1 MRVTELECISSLLL
15 SVSRIHSLSLS
26 QTFPFSSTLP
36 QHTHSLPMQHAFPQD
51 PIALAATAS
60 KVSSVWNSSLLSFSS
75 CKYYFNVSQQNVLAK
90 CALILFPFR
99 GSSHKWQRSFN
110 TLEGNWKS
118 PREDANA
125 PDLYIPLMGML
136 TFVLLVGLSSAL
148 ASPSNALSPELLYK
162 TISTALV
169 FSAIEVGLVKCGA
182 FFVLTAG
189 DSAISV
195 VDLLAVS
202 GYKFVPIVLCQAVG
216 MVFGRMAMWICF
228 AYACCLALWLF
239 EVRSLRGLFL
249 AATSTEASVRQKRI
263 YFLFAVAVL
272 QVASGF
278 VLLRWAC

>member
-1 MRVTELECISSLLL
+1 M
-15 SVSRIHSLSLS
+15 
-26 QTFPFSSTLP
+26 
-36 QHTHSLPMQHAFPQD
+36 A
-51 PIALAATAS
+51 
-60 KVSSVWNSSLLSFSS
+60 
-75 CKYYFNVSQQNVLAK
+75 
-90 CALILFPFR
+90 
-99 GSSHKWQRSFN
+99 
-110 TLEGNWKS
+110 
-118 PREDANA
+118 
-125 PDLYIPLMGML
+125 ML

-148 ASPSNALSPELLYK
+148 ASASNALAPELLYK

-202 GYKFVPIVLCQAVG
+202 GYKFVPVVLCQAVG
-216 MVFGRMAMWICF
+216 MVFGRLAMWICF
-228 AYACCLALWLF
+228 VYACCLALWLF

-272 QVASGF
+272 QVVSCF